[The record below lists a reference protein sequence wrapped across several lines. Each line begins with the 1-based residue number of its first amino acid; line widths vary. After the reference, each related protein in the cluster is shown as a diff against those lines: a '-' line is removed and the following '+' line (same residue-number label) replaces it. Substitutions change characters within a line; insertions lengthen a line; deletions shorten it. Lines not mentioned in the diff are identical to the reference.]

1 MTILQRNLTRS
12 IMLMSIL
19 SVVTACSGTV
29 KKEQGV
35 QQQAQEAQIIA
46 ENRLEQQKMRR
57 SLLFAL
63 IADSRLETLSE
74 YVVANNMS
82 ELFSTDPG
90 PFLFFTPI
98 NVAFEDVDSTTL
110 KLWSDQ
116 SNGVVK
122 SLINKHLIQADTLV
136 DDLSFYVG
144 QDLQTR
150 GGMRVKVVQDQDVY
164 YLEDVKGKRALIT
177 PNPMRM
183 DNGFIYYIDQLLHRP

>member
-19 SVVTACSGTV
+19 SVVTGCSGPV

-35 QQQAQEAQIIA
+35 QQKAQEAQTTA

-98 NVAFEDVDSTTL
+98 NVAFENVDSTTL

>member
-19 SVVTACSGTV
+19 SVVTACSGPV

-35 QQQAQEAQIIA
+35 QQKAQEAQITD

-98 NVAFEDVDSTTL
+98 NVAFENVDSTTR

-136 DDLSFYVG
+136 DNLSFYVG